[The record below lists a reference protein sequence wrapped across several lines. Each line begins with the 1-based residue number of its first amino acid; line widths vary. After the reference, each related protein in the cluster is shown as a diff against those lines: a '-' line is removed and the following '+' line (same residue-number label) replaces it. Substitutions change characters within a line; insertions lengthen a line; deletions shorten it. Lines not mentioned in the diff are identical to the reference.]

1 MECLWKLHF
10 YACMQVTVIAFSAL
24 TLLVGWQEGHLACKN
39 WVVGCWRGYLC
50 GARCT
55 LAYGPAD
62 ATVSCFSKIQIV
74 FTFLVPSHP
83 GSPGKRAIKRVCVC
97 VCRSQL
103 CNGNLLQIILRNWCL
118 SWLGW
123 SFGLEWRLACT
134 WQWHSHRSGVRGV
147 RTPSGK
153 YIIFWYVLTVCHCS
167 FYHSGGV
174 ICHDVFWLYG
184 RLGGAAE
191 REWTERNA
199 TDWRTP
205 SKISGYATGTWR
217 CASLNFGF

>member
-1 MECLWKLHF
+1 VFWYTLFTSNLIVIIYAYVQFVNASYNSTALMECLWKLHF

-97 VCRSQL
+97 AGHNYVMVTC
-103 CNGNLLQIILRNWCL
+103 
-118 SWLGW
+118 
-123 SFGLEWRLACT
+123 FRLY
-134 WQWHSHRSGVRGV
+134 SEIGV
-147 RTPSGK
+147 
-153 YIIFWYVLTVCHCS
+153 
-167 FYHSGGV
+167 YHDLAG
-174 ICHDVFWLYG
+174 HL
-184 RLGGAAE
+184 AE
-191 REWTERNA
+191 RNT